1 MMGARFLQV
10 RQRMLGD
17 IITEADIVFIY
28 NESIKEKGRY
38 DNGIFRFFETTGH

>member
-1 MMGARFLQV
+1 MMGARFLQI

-28 NESIKEKGRY
+28 NDSIKEKGRY
-38 DNGIFRFFETTGH
+38 DKGMFKFFETTGH